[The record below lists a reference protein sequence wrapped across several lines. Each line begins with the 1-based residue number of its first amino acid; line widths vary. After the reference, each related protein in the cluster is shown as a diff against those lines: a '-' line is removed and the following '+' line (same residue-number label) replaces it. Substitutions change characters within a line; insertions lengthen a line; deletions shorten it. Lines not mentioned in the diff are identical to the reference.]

1 MKHFSKLTLLCAL
14 LATQNPAFAIDST
27 LSEVSA
33 LGSIVVVA
41 GSMSVL
47 DGSGEVVVKSVE
59 AVADGVVVVLGS
71 ASGAATAS
79 LKFVGKAAQGL
90 SLGVGTVV
98 TVSAQTT
105 GYLLLAAGKA
115 IAFLP
120 NEIGAS
126 LLHRSSHSPTS
137 HSPNV
142 SGKN

>member
-1 MKHFSKLTLLCAL
+1 MKFLSKLGLLCAL
-14 LATQNPAFAIDST
+14 LATQNPAFAINST
-27 LSEVSA
+27 LSEASA

-47 DGSGEVVVKSVE
+47 DGSGQVVVKSIE
-59 AVADGVVVVLGS
+59 AVADGVIVVVGS
-71 ASGAATAS
+71 AAKADTAS

-115 IAFLP
+115 IAFIP
-120 NEIGAS
+120 NEIGSS
-126 LLHRSSHSPTS
+126 LLHHSSHS
-137 HSPNV
+137 HSV